1 MSRVEPGPV
10 KGNPPT
16 LEWVAVGS
24 LEVDPTYQR
33 ETDGPQSGKII
44 AGMVKAWQW
53 TLCQPL
59 VVSRRPDGRQMIL
72 DGQHR
77 HAGAVAR
84 GDIPHLPCVIVTG
97 CDVQTEAKTFV
108 ALNTERQK
116 LAQSDIFNGM
126 LAAGDP
132 EAKIMADILAE
143 TGWKQVRMRNL
154 KLAAPGSLLCA
165 PMLVKHMKAHG
176 AAPIRNALTALREAY
191 PDTPVSNAATLLKAL
206 IALYAGDDMAGADPD
221 LFIEAL
227 GAIEPNGWEDEGQ
240 DYRRN
245 NPSVSRVDAIAAAM
259 MDACRDL
266 EMDKAA

>member
-1 MSRVEPGPV
+1 MSAVKPGPV
-10 KGNPPT
+10 MGNPPT

-33 ETDGPQSGKII
+33 ETDGPQSAKII

-97 CDVQTEAKTFV
+97 CDVQNEAKTFV

-143 TGWKQVRMRNL
+143 TGWKQIRMKNL
-154 KLAAPGSLLCA
+154 KMAAPGSLLCA
-165 PMLVKHMKAHG
+165 PMLVKYMKWKG
-176 AAPIRNALTALREAY
+176 PAPIRNALTALREAY
-191 PDTPVSNAATLLKAL
+191 PEKQVSNSATLLKAL
-206 IALYAGDDMAGADPD
+206 IEVYSGNDLTGGDPD

-227 GAIEPNGWEDEGQ
+227 GMVEPNDWEDSGHE
-240 DYRRN
+240 YRRM
-245 NPSVSRVDAIAAAM
+245 NPSATRVDAIAAAM
-259 MDACRDL
+259 VEAYRDL
-266 EMDKAA
+266 ALDKAA